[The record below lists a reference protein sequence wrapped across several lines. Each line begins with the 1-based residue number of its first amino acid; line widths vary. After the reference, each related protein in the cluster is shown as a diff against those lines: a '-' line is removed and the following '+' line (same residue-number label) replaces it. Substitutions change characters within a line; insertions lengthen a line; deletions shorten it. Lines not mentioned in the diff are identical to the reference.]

1 MEKMMLDR
9 KKRPTQS
16 EAEDALRVLLDFA
29 GEDSTREGL
38 IETPARVARAY
49 GEWFRGYKEN
59 PLEYLQKTFKEV
71 EGYNDLVMLRDIE
84 LVSTCEHH
92 MAPIIGKV
100 HVAYMPNNRI
110 VGLSKIV
117 RVVDAL
123 ARRLQV
129 QERLT
134 SEIANTIQTG
144 LSAKGVAV
152 MVEAEHF
159 CMRTRGVSRS
169 GVMTTT
175 KTLLGEFNQP
185 NARAE
190 VMRLLMG

>member
-134 SEIANTIQTG
+134 SEIASTINEG

-152 MVEAEHF
+152 VIEAEHF
-159 CMRTRGVSRS
+159 CMRTRGVCRS
-169 GVMTTT
+169 GIMTTT
-175 KTLLGEFNQP
+175 KTLLGDFNLP
-185 NARAE
+185 SARAE
-190 VMRLLMG
+190 VMQLLMR

>member
-1 MEKMMLDR
+1 MLDKR
-9 KKRPTQS
+9 KQPTNTQAE
-16 EAEDALRVLLDFA
+16 EAVRVLIEFA
-29 GEDSTREGL
+29 GENANREGL
-38 IETPARVARAY
+38 LETPARVARAY
-49 GEWFRGYKEN
+49 GEWFRGYKED
-59 PLEYLQKTFKEV
+59 PQKFLTKTFEDV
-71 EGYNDLVMLRDIE
+71 DGYDDIVLLRNIE

-100 HVAYMPNNRI
+100 HVAYLPNKRI

-134 SEIANTIQTG
+134 SEIATTIEDG
-144 LSAKGVAV
+144 LNARGVAV
-152 MVEAEHF
+152 MIEAEHF

-169 GVMTTT
+169 NVTTLT
-175 KTLLGEFNQP
+175 KTLRGEFRKPDQ
-185 NARAE
+185 RAE
-190 VMRLLMG
+190 VLRLLQG

>member
-1 MEKMMLDR
+1 MENMMLDR

-29 GEDSTREGL
+29 GEDATREGL

-49 GEWFRGYKEN
+49 GEWFRGYKED
-59 PLEYLQKTFKEV
+59 PIAYLQKTFEEV
-71 EGYNDLVMLRDIE
+71 EGYDDIVMLRNID

-100 HVAYMPNNRI
+100 HVAYLPQNKI

-134 SEIANTIQTG
+134 SEIATTIQEG

-152 MVEAEHF
+152 LVEAEHF

-169 GVMTTT
+169 GVITTT
-175 KTLLGEFNQP
+175 KTLLGDFNEP
-185 NARAE
+185 TSRAE
-190 VMRLLMG
+190 VMQLLLG

>member
-1 MEKMMLDR
+1 MLDR

-38 IETPARVARAY
+38 VETPTRVARAY
-49 GEWFRGYKEN
+49 GEWFRGYKED
-59 PLEYLQKTFKEV
+59 PISYLKKTFEEV
-71 EGYNDLVMLRDIE
+71 EGYNEIVMLRNIE
-84 LVSTCEHH
+84 LFSTCEHH

-100 HVAYMPNNRI
+100 HVAYLPNNKI

-134 SEIANTIQTG
+134 SEIAHTIQDG

-152 MVEAEHF
+152 LIEAEHF
-159 CMRTRGVSRS
+159 CMRTRGVSHS

-175 KTLLGEFNQP
+175 KTLLGDFNKP
-185 NARAE
+185 AARAE
-190 VMRLLMG
+190 VMQLLMG